1 MTMARTIEGVCIY
14 IHTQITLLKIKRG
27 RKYLY

>member
-1 MTMARTIEGVCIY
+1 MTMARTVGGVHTHT
-14 IHTQITLLKIKRG
+14 HTQITLLKIKRG